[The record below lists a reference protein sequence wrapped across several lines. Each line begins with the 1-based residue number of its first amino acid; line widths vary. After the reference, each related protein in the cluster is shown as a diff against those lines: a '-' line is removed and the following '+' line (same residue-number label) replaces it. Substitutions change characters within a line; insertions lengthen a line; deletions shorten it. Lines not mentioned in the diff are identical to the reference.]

1 MKFIRE
7 FGLGL
12 LYILALPV
20 FLVAVAGT
28 GVVALLEWIVMLFV
42 GLIRFF
48 KGDSFFK
55 PLEEDEIV
63 NRMREQEKAQKT
75 GEKEEKPEEPAA
87 PAQGP
92 VYVQQNYY
100 QQQQQPI
107 PPYGGQIPNPG
118 YGIPPQFPQ
127 QQQYQNPQY
136 INQGYGNPQY
146 PNQNPTQIPHQNEEP
161 TQIGVIDEKG
171 DEQ

>member
-12 LYILALPV
+12 LYVLALPV
-20 FLVAVAGT
+20 FLVAIVGT
-28 GVVALLEWIVMLFV
+28 GIVLLVEWFVMFFV

-55 PLEEDEIV
+55 VLKEDETVKQI
-63 NRMREQEKAQKT
+63 MEQEMNAKT
-75 GEKEEKPEEPAA
+75 GKGNQQQEQPAA
-87 PAQGP
+87 PAQQGP

-100 QQQQQPI
+100 QPQQPV
-107 PPYGGQIPNPG
+107 PPYGGQIPNQG
-118 YGIPPQFPQ
+118 YGVPP
-127 QQQYQNPQY
+127 QYQNPQY

-146 PNQNPTQIPHQNEEP
+146 PNQNPMQIPSQNEQP
-161 TQIGVIDEKG
+161 TQIGVVIDEKG
-171 DEQ
+171 EE